1 MLTDK
6 EIKKLEAENLET
18 ENTNLRA
25 RNIWLEDIN
34 QKIVV
39 MIKNAADVLEEYVK
53 SMEQLRVELEI
64 TQQIYSRLHRE
75 LTRTF
80 DERQT
85 DEHNT

>member
-6 EIKKLEAENLET
+6 EIKKLETENLET